1 MKLRNFKNSSWFPYT
16 IAICSGVILY
26 VLLTNIGLFL
36 GGISRFF
43 TLLSPLIIGIVI
55 AYIMNPLINLFENKI
70 FRKIQPNG
78 NLHTP
83 SVIISLFIVI
93 VGTSVLMTKLIPQL
107 IQSVITFAGNIN
119 SYTAEIK
126 RFLEKLNTH
135 KGINIDVAKITE
147 RFNTFMNNI
156 FDEIPDYAS
165 KAASMTASFG
175 GILLNWVLGFILAI
189 YFQFDR
195 NRIKTTVQQ
204 FVRLLMGEKKYQ
216 PFEDFLDRCNDIM
229 VRYIACEIIEAII
242 IGGVNAIFMSI
253 FKMPYVILISVV
265 VGVTNMIP
273 SLGPIIGGIIG
284 GFILLLVSPKHALAF
299 IIFTIVLQIIDGYI
313 IKPKMYGDSL
323 GVPSVLILTFIILG
337 GKMFGIVGIL
347 LSIPAAAILS
357 ILYTELLIP
366 HMKKWRK
373 VENAIEES
381 REISELQENDD
392 VSENESI
399 SPQSNKRE
407 KRRKD
412 KNK

>member
-1 MKLRNFKNSSWFPYT
+1 MKLRNFKNRNWWPYT
-16 IAICSGVILY
+16 IAICSGVVLY
-26 VLLTNIGLFL
+26 VLLTHLGLLWSGLKGFL
-36 GGISRFF
+36 A
-43 TLLSPLIIGIVI
+43 LMSPLTIGIVI
-55 AYIMNPLINLFENKI
+55 AYVMNPLVNLFENRI
-70 FRKIQPNG
+70 FRRIQKEG

-83 SVIISLFIVI
+83 AVIISLFIVI
-93 VGTSVLMTKLIPQL
+93 VSVSVLMTKLIPQL

-119 SYTAEIK
+119 NYTMEIK
-126 RFLEKLNTH
+126 RFLEKLNSH

-147 RFNTFMNNI
+147 KFNSFMNSL
-156 FDEIPDYAS
+156 FDRMPDFAS

-175 GILLNWVLGFILAI
+175 GILLNWLLGFILAI

-195 NRIKTTVQQ
+195 NRIKTAVQK
-204 FVRLLMGEKKYQ
+204 FFRLLVGEKKYQ

-253 FKMPYVILISVV
+253 LKMPYVVLISVV

-299 IIFTIVLQIIDGYI
+299 VIFTVVLQIIDGYI
-313 IKPKMYGDSL
+313 IKPKMYGGTL

-337 GKMFGIVGIL
+337 GKIFGIVGIL

-357 ILYTELLIP
+357 ILYSELLIP
-366 HMKKWRK
+366 LMQRWRK
-373 VENAIEES
+373 VEDGVSVDKCERSDEFIENIIED
-381 REISELQENDD
+381 INSEKEC
-392 VSENESI
+392 NE
-399 SPQSNKRE
+399 
-407 KRRKD
+407 
-412 KNK
+412 